1 MPPGTRADTGSVVL
15 RLSTVDSTFSTPR
28 VELLWIPLGAG
39 AGGAVVRRSGRAYEA
54 LVARRQH
61 RAPQPLFHAALTV
74 RLAGVDYVVEMA
86 PVWDSPVRGR
96 GVVAEGP
103 VGLRVLGRSQLFRY
117 EVRLWRGGTIP
128 DAEHAVSVVVLP
140 TDASRV
146 HRLLEL
152 APEVPCATWG
162 RDELGTGDMWNS
174 NSLVAW
180 LLVRSGH
187 DVSGVVPPSG
197 GRPPGWSA
205 GLVVAGRA
213 REPERRPV
221 LSSI

>member
-1 MPPGTRADTGSVVL
+1 MVTRIPVL
-15 RLSTVDSTFSTPR
+15 REDSWSPG

-39 AGGAVVRRSGRAYEA
+39 DGGRVVRGSGRAYEA

-61 RAPQPLFHAALTV
+61 RPSQPLFHAALRV
-74 RLAGVDYVVEMA
+74 RLAGVEYAIEMA

-103 VGLRVLGRSQLFRY
+103 VGLHVLGRSQLFRY
-117 EVRLWRGGTIP
+117 EVRLWRGGSIP
-128 DAEHAVSVVVLP
+128 DAGSAVATVALP

-152 APEVPCATWG
+152 APDFPCATWG
-162 RDELGTGDMWNS
+162 RDDLRTGDMWNS

-180 LLVRSGH
+180 LLARSGH
-187 DVSGVVPPSG
+187 DVSGLVPPLG
-197 GRPPGWSA
+197 GRAPGWSA
-205 GLVVAGRA
+205 GLVVAGRSV
-213 REPERRPV
+213 EPERPPV
-221 LSSI
+221 TTSV